1 MTTGLLPHKSRQ
13 NATKPEGTYMRASKE
28 AKMVLGRTEAKEPG
42 TLGSVLGTSRLG
54 PPEGIYGGQVSIR
67 TGQWMK
73 SHRSAQSKTFG
84 RWRIDFNDAAILLL
98 KKERLLKGQVR
109 QQPLNILV
117 GEMGQS
123 L

>member
-1 MTTGLLPHKSRQ
+1 
-13 NATKPEGTYMRASKE
+13 
-28 AKMVLGRTEAKEPG
+28 
-42 TLGSVLGTSRLG
+42 
-54 PPEGIYGGQVSIR
+54 
-67 TGQWMK
+67 MK

-84 RWRIDFNDAAILLL
+84 RWRRDIDYAAILLL

>member
-1 MTTGLLPHKSRQ
+1 
-13 NATKPEGTYMRASKE
+13 
-28 AKMVLGRTEAKEPG
+28 
-42 TLGSVLGTSRLG
+42 
-54 PPEGIYGGQVSIR
+54 
-67 TGQWMK
+67 MK